1 MSPLS
6 VYGALVLVQVLFGL
20 LPVAGAVAMQEIS
33 PPALTAFRLYL
44 GAPILFL
51 IVRLLGRP
59 NPKLSDLPRL
69 AVLAALGVAANQLLF
84 AEGLVRAG
92 PINSVVLICVIP
104 VLTLAF
110 AMTLGLEKPGRL
122 RIIGI
127 VVALLGV
134 LVVVRVERFDLSDEK
149 LVGDLF
155 ILGNAAC
162 YSVYL
167 VLTRPMVGRV
177 GPLVLVTW
185 VFILGALE
193 ATPWTFTPFI
203 TTDWL
208 HLSLEAQLALA
219 FVLAGPTIGTYFLNA
234 VALKEVDSSVVAIFI
249 SLQPLIG
256 SLGAYVVFGQAVTL
270 RVMVAALLILSG
282 VVLATRP
289 VRSA

>member
-1 MSPLS
+1 MSRFS

-20 LPVAGAVAMQEIS
+20 LPVGGAVAMQEIS

-44 GAPILFL
+44 GAPILYL

-59 NPKLSDLPRL
+59 QPKLRDMPRL
-69 AVLAALGVAANQLLF
+69 AVLAVLGVAANQLLF
-84 AEGLVRAG
+84 AEGLIRAG

-104 VLTLAF
+104 VFTLAV
-110 AMTLGLEKPGRL
+110 AMTLGLERPGRL
-122 RIIGI
+122 RIAGI
-127 VVALLGV
+127 LLALVGV
-134 LVVVRVERFDLSDEK
+134 MVVVRVERFDLADEK

-177 GPLVLVTW
+177 GPLVLVAW
-185 VFILGALE
+185 VFILGAIE
-193 ATPWTFTPFI
+193 ATPWVWTPFV

-208 HLSLEAQLALA
+208 HLSVDTHLALG
-219 FVLAGPTIGTYFLNA
+219 FILIGPTIGTYFLNA
-234 VALKEVDSSVVAIFI
+234 VALKEVDSSVVAVFI
-249 SLQPLIG
+249 SLQPLVG
-256 SLGAYVVFGQAVTL
+256 SLGAYFIFGQAVTV
-270 RVMVAALLILSG
+270 RVMVAALLILAG

-289 VRSA
+289 VRGA